1 MGRAAELL
9 ASHNRHRLD
18 TPINGGIMDRHFPQP
33 VINTIQVDSLEEAIV
48 KVEQSGGTKIHGPNE
63 VPEVGIQAYCTD
75 SEGNI
80 FGLHQPLKK

>member
-1 MGRAAELL
+1 MGRTAGLL
-9 ASHNRHRLD
+9 ASHNRPRLD

-63 VPEVGIQAYCTD
+63 VPEVGYRPIAPIVKGTSSVYI
-75 SEGNI
+75 SR
-80 FGLHQPLKK
+80 